1 MKNIFY
7 GGNFMKYK
15 WRISKLSSKNENGN
29 VVIVKEDYS
38 DKCCA
43 PIYYEDRLDET
54 LDTGEII
61 LENMPISTKKA
72 FPPKTKIR
80 IERLDATTN
89 EVLEI
94 YDMVVDHD
102 DVEEY
107 VGVPTYCTHKIHLIE
122 PSVIAQGMHVD
133 NIALTYELNDVDLDY
148 KTTISSE
155 DKAADIPKPQQ
166 PAIPVSVEE
175 EFTVERT

>member
-1 MKNIFY
+1 
-7 GGNFMKYK
+7 MKYK
-15 WRISKLSSKNENGN
+15 WRISKLSSKKENGN
-29 VVIVKEDYS
+29 VIVTQEDYS
-38 DKCCA
+38 NNCCA

-80 IERLDATTN
+80 IERLDATTS
-89 EVLEI
+89 EVLET

-107 VGVPTYCTHKIHLIE
+107 VGVPNYCTHRVHLIE

-133 NIALTYELNDVDLDY
+133 NIALTYELNDIDLNY
-148 KTTISSE
+148 KTVKNKEMPAVGEIKSV
-155 DKAADIPKPQQ
+155 Q
-166 PAIPVSVEE
+166 PAIAVSEE
-175 EFTVERT
+175 EKFGYDDYTID

>member
-1 MKNIFY
+1 
-7 GGNFMKYK
+7 MKYR
-15 WRISKLSSKNENGN
+15 WRISKLSSKKENGN
-29 VVIVKEDYS
+29 VIVTQEDYS
-38 DKCCA
+38 KNCCA

-80 IERLDATTN
+80 MERLDATTN
-89 EVLEI
+89 EVLET

-107 VGVPTYCTHKIHLIE
+107 VGMSNYCTHRVHLIE

-148 KTTISSE
+148 KTVKNDE
-155 DKAADIPKPQQ
+155 EKAVGDIPIVEPPPQL
-166 PAIPVSVEE
+166 IVSVEE
-175 EFTVERT
+175 TFTYEKI

>member
-1 MKNIFY
+1 
-7 GGNFMKYK
+7 MKYR
-15 WRISKLSSKNENGN
+15 WRISKLSSNKETGE
-29 VVIVKEDYS
+29 VVIEDYS

-61 LENMPISTKKA
+61 LENMPISTKTA

-80 IERLDATTN
+80 IERLDNATG
-89 EVLEI
+89 EVLET

-102 DVEEY
+102 NVEEY
-107 VGVPTYCTHKIHLIE
+107 VGVTDYCTHKIHLIE

-148 KTTISSE
+148 KTVKNDET
-155 DKAADIPKPQQ
+155 
-166 PAIPVSVEE
+166 PAVDEIPVAEPTILDSAEE
-175 EFTVERT
+175 EFTYI